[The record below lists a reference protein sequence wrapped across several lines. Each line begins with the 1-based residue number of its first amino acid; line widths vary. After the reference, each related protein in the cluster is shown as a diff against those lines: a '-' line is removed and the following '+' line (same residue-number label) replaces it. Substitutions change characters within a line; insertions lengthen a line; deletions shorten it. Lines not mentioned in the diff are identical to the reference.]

1 MSYYFTIHLPK
12 VWVIS
17 ERSVAR
23 LQAAFT
29 DHSASLI
36 FFSVAQKPEMHIR
49 NAAQHVDVQKCLHDR
64 SSNMFYS
71 NNIVSDKD
79 KRSCRFPINHNPT
92 TTTKNKK
99 TKKQHTFL
107 WSWYLLSS
115 QVCDNLFTTKGVTL
129 KMQQDNLW

>member
-17 ERSVAR
+17 ECSVAR
-23 LQAAFT
+23 LRAAFT

-92 TTTKNKK
+92 TTTTKNKK
-99 TKKQHTFL
+99 TKKTAHIPLIMMLAFESGL
-107 WSWYLLSS
+107 WQSVHYKR
-115 QVCDNLFTTKGVTL
+115 CNTENAAG
-129 KMQQDNLW
+129 

>member
-23 LQAAFT
+23 LRAAFT

-92 TTTKNKK
+92 TTTTKNKK
-99 TKKQHTFL
+99 TKKNSTH
-107 WSWYLLSS
+107 SS
-115 QVCDNLFTTKGVTL
+115 DHDACFQVRSVTICSL
-129 KMQQDNLW
+129 QKV